1 MKMFSHGRTI
11 AEAMKKRCQAR
22 LFWPIYLLLLETESV
37 YSHHRNGYLWCWSL
51 YNQSFFLLYIYTKV
65 STGISVEIVGV
76 TLKRT
81 TKGRVT
87 AFE

>member
-1 MKMFSHGRTI
+1 MCILTIVTATCDVEACIINLFS
-11 AEAMKKRCQAR
+11 
-22 LFWPIYLLLLETESV
+22 
-37 YSHHRNGYLWCWSL
+37 
-51 YNQSFFLLYIYTKV
+51 LLYIYTKV